1 MDSITQ
7 AVLGGL
13 MGEIV
18 LGRKLGYKAILWGV
32 AFGTLPDLDVLAGP
46 FLDEAAKLRNHRGI
60 THSLLAITLMPF
72 LFGPLLSR
80 VHKVVSWQR
89 ASWFVFLTWAT
100 HVLIDCFNTYGT
112 QILEPFSDQRI
123 VLGNLSIIDPLFTV
137 PIILSLTVALFL
149 KREGVTRQ
157 RWWIGTTM
165 WLLAYVSLSFWMKFQ
180 ADEVFREELAKRGV
194 TPLRT
199 MSAPSFGNIILW
211 RSIAETD
218 DEIYVAYWSLW
229 DQFVEDKHR
238 SQEMVKVQKNHEALG
253 ELVKENH
260 IEAITWFCQ
269 DWHVVVRDDQNQ
281 IAIIDM
287 RMGEMITSGQR
298 APVFSWVVDAGGMKM
313 GAYRGLVSPKAA
325 LASQWR
331 RIWSQEPDWDSAR
344 WFWERAEES
353 TELSQN

>member
-18 LGRKLGYKAILWGV
+18 LGRKLGYKGILWGV
-32 AFGTLPDLDVLAGP
+32 VFGTLPDLDVLAGP

-60 THSLLAITLMPF
+60 THSLLAIALMPF

-89 ASWFVFLTWAT
+89 ASWFVFLAWAT

-149 KREGVTRQ
+149 KREGAPRQ
-157 RWWIGTTM
+157 RWWIGTTT
-165 WLLAYVSLSFWMKFQ
+165 WLLTYVGLSFWAKNE
-180 ADEVFREELAKRGV
+180 ADKIFHEELTKRGV

-199 MSAPSFGNIILW
+199 MSGPSFGNIILW
-211 RSIAETD
+211 RAIAETEN
-218 DEIYVAYWSLW
+218 EIYVSYWSLW
-229 DQFVEDKHR
+229 DRIGKNKTR
-238 SQEMVKVQKNHEALG
+238 PYEMVKVEKNHQALND
-253 ELVKENH
+253 LTKSNH
-260 IEAITWFCQ
+260 IETITWFCQ
-269 DWHVVVRDDQNQ
+269 DWHAVVTDDQNQ

-298 APVFSWVVDAGGMKM
+298 APVFSWLVDAEGMRM

-331 RIWSQEPDWDSAR
+331 RMWNGEPSWDSAR
-344 WFWERAEES
+344 WFWQRQEDEG
-353 TELSQN
+353 